1 MTEPSF
7 PSRMRQLRRERGL
20 SLRDLAKVT
29 YHGKTY
35 LHELETGAKSPTPQ
49 TARRVDDA
57 LQAAG
62 ELAAL
67 ATTSPGIRRRELVAA
82 AGLAAALPHTLLA
95 HGRRVGTATSAQLIE
110 RTARLRRLDNYL
122 GGADTREIYT
132 AEVEATT
139 RLIQNG
145 AYNQPTGRQ
154 LLAILAEQAQLAG
167 WAAFDAGD
175 HRDAE
180 GKFRFSLAAA
190 RDAEDRALT
199 GNGLAFLA
207 YQQLTTGGR
216 GPDTASAACEAA
228 GSTATPR
235 VRTLL
240 HLRAAWAFAVAGDA
254 PAADRHLGIGTTF
267 LSQRADRPEPDW
279 VYWVD
284 STEGEIM
291 TGRCWAV
298 LHRPLRAIP
307 VLERALAT
315 FCDTQ
320 ARDKA
325 LYLSWLADAYL
336 DANEV
341 EQACQTAADAF
352 RLAGGVGSVR
362 PVQRLQTFLD
372 RLEPFATVSCVV
384 ELRALAAAAPTRPRL
399 SGSTTPGIQENP
411 ERWEPR

>member
-1 MTEPSF
+1 
-7 PSRMRQLRRERGL
+7 MRQLRTERGL
-20 SLRDLAKVT
+20 SLRDLAKLT

-35 LHELETGAKSPTPQ
+35 LHELETGAKPPTPQ
-49 TARRVDDA
+49 IARRVDDA
-57 LQAAG
+57 LHAGG

-67 ATTSPGIRRRELVAA
+67 AATFHGMRRREFVAA
-82 AGLAAALPHTLLA
+82 AGLAVALPHTLLA
-95 HGRRVGTATSAQLIE
+95 HGPRVGATAVAQLAE

-122 GGADTREIYT
+122 GGADTRQMYA
-132 AEVEATT
+132 AEVESTT

-145 AYNQPTGRQ
+145 GYSQPTGRQ

-175 HRDAE
+175 HHDAD
-180 GKFRFSLAAA
+180 GKFRVSLAAA
-190 RDAEDRALT
+190 KDAEDRALT

-207 YQQLTTGGR
+207 YQQLAIGSR
-216 GPDTASAACEAA
+216 GTETASAACEAA
-228 GSTATPR
+228 GATATPR

-240 HLRAAWAFAVAGDA
+240 HLRAAWAFAAAGDA
-254 PAADRHLGIGTTF
+254 PAADRHLGIGTT
-267 LSQRADRPEPDW
+267 LLNERDDRPEPDW

-336 DANEV
+336 DANEI
-341 EQACQTAADAF
+341 EQACQTAGSAV
-352 RLAGGVGSVR
+352 RLAGGVGSIR
-362 PVQRLQTFLD
+362 PRQRLHAFLH
-372 RLEPFATVSCVV
+372 RLEPYASLPCVV
-384 ELRALAAAAPTRPRL
+384 ELQALAAAASTRPRL
-399 SGSTTPGIQENP
+399 SGSTTPGTPENP
-411 ERWEPR
+411 GQ